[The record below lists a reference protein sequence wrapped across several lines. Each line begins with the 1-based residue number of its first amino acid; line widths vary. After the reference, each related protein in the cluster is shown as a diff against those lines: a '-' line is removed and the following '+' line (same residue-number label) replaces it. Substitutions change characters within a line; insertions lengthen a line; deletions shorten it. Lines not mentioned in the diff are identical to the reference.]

1 MSVRTASAPPETIPI
16 AEVTW
21 RRRARV
27 SGRVRSMRLQPRG
40 GVPTLE
46 CTLVDPSGGLTVV
59 FLGRHAV
66 PGIDLG
72 RRLVVEGMVGEHHHR
87 LATLNPRYELLP

>member
-1 MSVRTASAPPETIPI
+1 MSVHTAPAPPATMPI
-16 AEVTW
+16 AEVVW

-27 SGRVRSMRLQPRG
+27 SGRVRSMRVQPWR

-46 CTLVDPSGGLTVV
+46 CTLVDRSGGLTVV

-66 PGIDLG
+66 PGVDLG
-72 RRLVVEGMVGEHHHR
+72 RRLVVEGMVGEHHRR
-87 LATLNPRYELLP
+87 LAILNPRYELLP